1 MWRLRSRLSR
11 ALSTAAAAAA
21 PPSPQGRPV
30 LKGGWDNVFPDMVAS
45 LPVATGFV
53 ALFGVGAYTSSLVT
67 RRDVAV
73 KGLEERLAALEEKLG
88 EKITGLGG
96 ELGEKMN
103 GLERKLGK
111 EMAGLER
118 KLGKEMAGVVMNARS
133 EAKAAALEVVKGYNV
148 SVAGGAASKS

>member
-1 MWRLRSRLSR
+1 MWRLRSRVSR

-53 ALFGVGAYTSSLVT
+53 ALFGAAAYTSSLIT

-73 KGLEERLAALEEKLG
+73 KGLEEKLAALEGK
-88 EKITGLGG
+88 
-96 ELGEKMN
+96 LGEKMN
-103 GLERKLGK
+103 GLEGKLGK
-111 EMAGLER
+111 EMAG
-118 KLGKEMAGVVMNARS
+118 MVMNARS
-133 EAKAAALEVVKGYNV
+133 EAKAAALEVMKDYNV
-148 SVAGGAASKS
+148 SIAGGAASKS

>member
-21 PPSPQGRPV
+21 PPSPQGRPA
-30 LKGGWDNVFPDMVAS
+30 LKGGLDNVLPDMVAS

-53 ALFGVGAYTSSLVT
+53 ALFGAAAYTSLLIT

-73 KGLEERLAALEEKLG
+73 KGLEEKLAALEEKLG
-88 EKITGLGG
+88 DKINGLGG
-96 ELGEKMN
+96 QLAEKIN
-103 GLERKLGK
+103 GLEH
-111 EMAGLER
+111 

-148 SVAGGAASKS
+148 SVEVGAASKS